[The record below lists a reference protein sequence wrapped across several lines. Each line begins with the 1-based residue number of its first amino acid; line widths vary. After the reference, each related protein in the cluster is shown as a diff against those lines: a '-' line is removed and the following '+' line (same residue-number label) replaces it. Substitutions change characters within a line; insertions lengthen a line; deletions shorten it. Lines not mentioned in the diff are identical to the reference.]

1 MNSTEILARLISFDT
16 TSANSNLELMNF
28 IGKYLSQH
36 NVKSQLI
43 FNDDKSKANLYASI
57 GSEAV
62 LQRPGILLSGHT
74 DTVPV
79 SGQNWTR
86 PAYQLTEEDGRLY
99 GRGTTDMKGFIA
111 CVLAAVPA
119 MTQADLQRPI
129 HLALSYDEE
138 IGCLGVRRM
147 LDMLSQQRV
156 SPALCLIGEPTEMNV
171 VTAHKGKLAAKVT
184 VTGKECHS
192 GMAPQGVNAVN
203 YAARLVCWLENEAR
217 QRQLHGPFDKQY
229 DIPFTTIHTGII
241 HGGTALNIVPNHCEF
256 VFEIRNIADENA
268 IDIFDEFNEYTAE
281 LLEEMR
287 IKFADCRIDTDIVT
301 EYPGLN
307 CSDADQLIDYI
318 RTLTGKSTPGNINFG
333 TEAGLFNQTLGVT
346 SIVCGPGSMSHGHK
360 PDEFIEVSQ
369 IEACDQFIQ
378 ALIAALSD
386 DLLPVA
392 G

>member
-147 LDMLSQQRV
+147 LDMLS
-156 SPALCLIGEPTEMNV
+156 
-171 VTAHKGKLAAKVT
+171 
-184 VTGKECHS
+184 
-192 GMAPQGVNAVN
+192 
-203 YAARLVCWLENEAR
+203 
-217 QRQLHGPFDKQY
+217 
-229 DIPFTTIHTGII
+229 
-241 HGGTALNIVPNHCEF
+241 
-256 VFEIRNIADENA
+256 
-268 IDIFDEFNEYTAE
+268 
-281 LLEEMR
+281 
-287 IKFADCRIDTDIVT
+287 
-301 EYPGLN
+301 
-307 CSDADQLIDYI
+307 
-318 RTLTGKSTPGNINFG
+318 
-333 TEAGLFNQTLGVT
+333 
-346 SIVCGPGSMSHGHK
+346 
-360 PDEFIEVSQ
+360 
-369 IEACDQFIQ
+369 
-378 ALIAALSD
+378 
-386 DLLPVA
+386 
-392 G
+392 